1 MKKMTAF
8 LVTLCML
15 AALLAGC
22 GGASKSPQA
31 FDAAAPAAA
40 APAEAAN
47 GAYYDM
53 ESAKSEDGG
62 LTGDT
67 DSTVLPEGRKWII
80 TVNMSAETEDLDS
93 LMETLNGK
101 ISGLGGYVEDQ
112 DSYNGSMYSSRR
124 YRSASL
130 TVRIPAERVDEFTE
144 EMSGIAN
151 VVSTNL
157 SREDI
162 TLSYVATESRVK
174 ALQTEEARLL
184 ELMEQAETMADLL
197 EIESRLTD
205 VRYELENRASQLRLY
220 DNQVDYATIYL
231 SIDEVQEYTPV
242 EEPTV
247 WERISGGFVS
257 SIKGVGNG
265 LLDLL
270 VWVLVLANCM
280 SVLIQ
285 YQSAKLG
292 IVTGKSLPEILGERL
307 GDAGRFMFFM
317 QAEVIAI
324 ATDLA
329 EVIGGAIALNL
340 LFGLPLFIGGLVIG
354 AISTV
359 MLWFQGGKTQTTFER
374 IIIVML
380 LIITF
385 GFIAGLFVAPPNPGE
400 VVKGMI
406 PRFQGADSVLMAA
419 SILGATVM
427 PHAIYLHST
436 LVNDHYAGGEKPSIK
451 TQLKGSKIDVA
462 WALLL
467 AGTVNL
473 AMLVLAANSLH
484 GMSGTDSIDGAQRAI
499 AQVLG
504 PVIGTIFSIGL
515 LASSLS
521 STSVGTYAGSEIM
534 HGLLHVNAPM
544 WACRVV
550 TLVPALIVLWFA
562 KDPTQALVIGQM
574 VLSIGIP
581 FAVIPL
587 MRYTHDKELMGK
599 WADGTVKHVIF
610 MIVVALIVA
619 LNVLLIVLTLMGRA

>member
-1 MKKMTAF
+1 MAVTHTAADAIAATTMTNA
-8 LVTLCML
+8 VADIEQETPEIEKERQ
-15 AALLAGC
+15 LAGV
-22 GGASKSPQA
+22 GAGAGTVANGKKKPHDHALASILGPA
-31 FDAAAPAAA
+31 FVAAVAYVDPGNV
-40 APAEAAN
+40 AAN
-47 GAYYDM
+47 ITSGARY
-53 ESAKSEDGG
+53 
-62 LTGDT
+62 
-67 DSTVLPEGRKWII
+67 
-80 TVNMSAETEDLDS
+80 
-93 LMETLNGK
+93 
-101 ISGLGGYVEDQ
+101 GY
-112 DSYNGSMYSSRR
+112 
-124 YRSASL
+124 
-130 TVRIPAERVDEFTE
+130 
-144 EMSGIAN
+144 
-151 VVSTNL
+151 
-157 SREDI
+157 
-162 TLSYVATESRVK
+162 
-174 ALQTEEARLL
+174 
-184 ELMEQAETMADLL
+184 
-197 EIESRLTD
+197 
-205 VRYELENRASQLRLY
+205 
-220 DNQVDYATIYL
+220 
-231 SIDEVQEYTPV
+231 
-242 EEPTV
+242 
-247 WERISGGFVS
+247 
-257 SIKGVGNG
+257 
-265 LLDLL
+265 LL
-270 VWVLVLANCM
+270 VWVLVLANAM

-292 IVTGKSLPEILGERL
+292 IVTNKSLPELLGERMS
-307 GDAGRFMFFM
+307 DAGRFMFFM

-385 GFIAGLFVAPPNPGE
+385 GFIAGLFVDPPSPGE

-406 PRFQGADSVLMAA
+406 PRFQGTDSVLMAA

-451 TQLKGSKIDVA
+451 TQLKGSKIDVV

-499 AQVLG
+499 TQVLG

-544 WACRVV
+544 WACLVV

-562 KDPTQALVIGQM
+562 KDPTQALVIGQV

-587 MRYTHDKELMGK
+587 MRYTHNKELMGK

>member
-1 MKKMTAF
+1 MAVTHTAADAIAATTMTNA
-8 LVTLCML
+8 VADIEQETPEIEKERQ
-15 AALLAGC
+15 LAGV
-22 GGASKSPQA
+22 GAGAGTVANGKKKPHDHALASILGPA
-31 FDAAAPAAA
+31 FVAAVAYVDPGNV
-40 APAEAAN
+40 AAN
-47 GAYYDM
+47 ITSGARY
-53 ESAKSEDGG
+53 
-62 LTGDT
+62 
-67 DSTVLPEGRKWII
+67 
-80 TVNMSAETEDLDS
+80 
-93 LMETLNGK
+93 
-101 ISGLGGYVEDQ
+101 GY
-112 DSYNGSMYSSRR
+112 
-124 YRSASL
+124 
-130 TVRIPAERVDEFTE
+130 
-144 EMSGIAN
+144 
-151 VVSTNL
+151 
-157 SREDI
+157 
-162 TLSYVATESRVK
+162 
-174 ALQTEEARLL
+174 
-184 ELMEQAETMADLL
+184 
-197 EIESRLTD
+197 
-205 VRYELENRASQLRLY
+205 
-220 DNQVDYATIYL
+220 
-231 SIDEVQEYTPV
+231 
-242 EEPTV
+242 
-247 WERISGGFVS
+247 
-257 SIKGVGNG
+257 
-265 LLDLL
+265 LL
-270 VWVLVLANCM
+270 VWVLVLANAM

-292 IVTGKSLPEILGERL
+292 IVTNKSLPELLGERMS
-307 GDAGRFMFFM
+307 DAGRFMFFM

-329 EVIGGAIALNL
+329 E
-340 LFGLPLFIGGLVIG
+340 VIG

-385 GFIAGLFVAPPNPGE
+385 GFIAGLFVDPPSPGE

-406 PRFQGADSVLMAA
+406 PRFQGTDSVLMAA

-451 TQLKGSKIDVA
+451 TQLKGSKIDVV

-499 AQVLG
+499 TQVLG

-562 KDPTQALVIGQM
+562 KDPTQALVIGQV

-587 MRYTHDKELMGK
+587 MRYTHNKELMGK

>member
-1 MKKMTAF
+1 MTNA
-8 LVTLCML
+8 VADIEQETPEIGKERQ
-15 AALLAGC
+15 LAGV
-22 GGASKSPQA
+22 GTGAGAGTNNNKKPHDHALASILGPA
-31 FDAAAPAAA
+31 FVAAVAYVDPGNV
-40 APAEAAN
+40 AAN
-47 GAYYDM
+47 ITSGARY
-53 ESAKSEDGG
+53 
-62 LTGDT
+62 
-67 DSTVLPEGRKWII
+67 
-80 TVNMSAETEDLDS
+80 
-93 LMETLNGK
+93 
-101 ISGLGGYVEDQ
+101 GY
-112 DSYNGSMYSSRR
+112 
-124 YRSASL
+124 
-130 TVRIPAERVDEFTE
+130 
-144 EMSGIAN
+144 
-151 VVSTNL
+151 
-157 SREDI
+157 
-162 TLSYVATESRVK
+162 
-174 ALQTEEARLL
+174 
-184 ELMEQAETMADLL
+184 
-197 EIESRLTD
+197 
-205 VRYELENRASQLRLY
+205 
-220 DNQVDYATIYL
+220 
-231 SIDEVQEYTPV
+231 
-242 EEPTV
+242 
-247 WERISGGFVS
+247 
-257 SIKGVGNG
+257 
-265 LLDLL
+265 LL
-270 VWVLVLANCM
+270 VWVLVLANAM

-292 IVTGKSLPEILGERL
+292 IVTNKSLPELLGERMS
-307 GDAGRFMFFM
+307 DAGRFMFFM

-354 AISTV
+354 TISTV

-380 LIITF
+380 LVITF

-400 VVKGMI
+400 VVKGHDSTL
-406 PRFQGADSVLMAA
+406 PRRRLGVDGRLDSGRHRV
-419 SILGATVM
+419 

-451 TQLKGSKIDVA
+451 TQLKGSKIDVV

-499 AQVLG
+499 TQVLG

-562 KDPTQALVIGQM
+562 KDPTRRWSSARWC
-574 VLSIGIP
+574 
-581 FAVIPL
+581 FPL
-587 MRYTHDKELMGK
+587 ASRSP
-599 WADGTVKHVIF
+599 
-610 MIVVALIVA
+610 
-619 LNVLLIVLTLMGRA
+619 

>member
-1 MKKMTAF
+1 MAVTHTAADATAATTMTNA
-8 LVTLCML
+8 VADIEQETPEIEKERQ
-15 AALLAGC
+15 LAGV
-22 GGASKSPQA
+22 GAGAGTVANGKKKPHDHALASILGPA
-31 FDAAAPAAA
+31 FVAAVAYVDPGNV
-40 APAEAAN
+40 AAN
-47 GAYYDM
+47 ITSGARY
-53 ESAKSEDGG
+53 
-62 LTGDT
+62 
-67 DSTVLPEGRKWII
+67 
-80 TVNMSAETEDLDS
+80 
-93 LMETLNGK
+93 
-101 ISGLGGYVEDQ
+101 GY
-112 DSYNGSMYSSRR
+112 
-124 YRSASL
+124 
-130 TVRIPAERVDEFTE
+130 
-144 EMSGIAN
+144 
-151 VVSTNL
+151 
-157 SREDI
+157 
-162 TLSYVATESRVK
+162 
-174 ALQTEEARLL
+174 
-184 ELMEQAETMADLL
+184 
-197 EIESRLTD
+197 
-205 VRYELENRASQLRLY
+205 
-220 DNQVDYATIYL
+220 
-231 SIDEVQEYTPV
+231 
-242 EEPTV
+242 
-247 WERISGGFVS
+247 
-257 SIKGVGNG
+257 
-265 LLDLL
+265 LL
-270 VWVLVLANCM
+270 VWVLVLANAM

-285 YQSAKLG
+285 YQSAKPG
-292 IVTGKSLPEILGERL
+292 IVTNKSLPELLGERMS
-307 GDAGRFMFFM
+307 DAGRFMFFM

-329 EVIGGAIALNL
+329 E
-340 LFGLPLFIGGLVIG
+340 VIG

-451 TQLKGSKIDVA
+451 TQLRGSKIDVA

-499 AQVLG
+499 TQVLG

-562 KDPTQALVIGQM
+562 KDPTQALVIGQV

>member
-1 MKKMTAF
+1 MAVTHTAADVTAATTMTNA
-8 LVTLCML
+8 VADIEQETPEIGKERQ
-15 AALLAGC
+15 LAGV
-22 GGASKSPQA
+22 GTGTGAGANNNKKPHDHALASILGPA
-31 FDAAAPAAA
+31 FVAAVAYVDPGNV
-40 APAEAAN
+40 AAN
-47 GAYYDM
+47 ITSGARY
-53 ESAKSEDGG
+53 
-62 LTGDT
+62 
-67 DSTVLPEGRKWII
+67 
-80 TVNMSAETEDLDS
+80 
-93 LMETLNGK
+93 
-101 ISGLGGYVEDQ
+101 GY
-112 DSYNGSMYSSRR
+112 
-124 YRSASL
+124 
-130 TVRIPAERVDEFTE
+130 
-144 EMSGIAN
+144 
-151 VVSTNL
+151 
-157 SREDI
+157 
-162 TLSYVATESRVK
+162 
-174 ALQTEEARLL
+174 
-184 ELMEQAETMADLL
+184 
-197 EIESRLTD
+197 
-205 VRYELENRASQLRLY
+205 
-220 DNQVDYATIYL
+220 
-231 SIDEVQEYTPV
+231 
-242 EEPTV
+242 
-247 WERISGGFVS
+247 
-257 SIKGVGNG
+257 
-265 LLDLL
+265 LL
-270 VWVLVLANCM
+270 VWVLVLANAM

-292 IVTGKSLPEILGERL
+292 IVTNKSLPELLGERMS
-307 GDAGRFMFFM
+307 DAGRFMFFM

-354 AISTV
+354 TISTV

-380 LIITF
+380 LVITF

-406 PRFQGADSVLMAA
+406 PRFQGTDSVLMAA

-473 AMLVLAANSLH
+473 AMLVLAAN

-562 KDPTQALVIGQM
+562 KDPTQALVIGQV

-587 MRYTHDKELMGK
+587 MRYTHNKELMGK

>member
-1 MKKMTAF
+1 
-8 LVTLCML
+8 
-15 AALLAGC
+15 
-22 GGASKSPQA
+22 
-31 FDAAAPAAA
+31 
-40 APAEAAN
+40 
-47 GAYYDM
+47 
-53 ESAKSEDGG
+53 
-62 LTGDT
+62 
-67 DSTVLPEGRKWII
+67 
-80 TVNMSAETEDLDS
+80 
-93 LMETLNGK
+93 
-101 ISGLGGYVEDQ
+101 
-112 DSYNGSMYSSRR
+112 
-124 YRSASL
+124 
-130 TVRIPAERVDEFTE
+130 
-144 EMSGIAN
+144 
-151 VVSTNL
+151 
-157 SREDI
+157 
-162 TLSYVATESRVK
+162 
-174 ALQTEEARLL
+174 
-184 ELMEQAETMADLL
+184 
-197 EIESRLTD
+197 
-205 VRYELENRASQLRLY
+205 
-220 DNQVDYATIYL
+220 
-231 SIDEVQEYTPV
+231 
-242 EEPTV
+242 
-247 WERISGGFVS
+247 
-257 SIKGVGNG
+257 
-265 LLDLL
+265 
-270 VWVLVLANCM
+270 
-280 SVLIQ
+280 
-285 YQSAKLG
+285 
-292 IVTGKSLPEILGERL
+292 
-307 GDAGRFMFFM
+307 
-317 QAEVIAI
+317 
-324 ATDLA
+324 
-329 EVIGGAIALNL
+329 
-340 LFGLPLFIGGLVIG
+340 
-354 AISTV
+354 
-359 MLWFQGGKTQTTFER
+359 
-374 IIIVML
+374 ML

-385 GFIAGLFVAPPNPGE
+385 GFIAGLFVDPPSPGE

-406 PRFQGADSVLMAA
+406 PRFQGTDSVLMAA

-451 TQLKGSKIDVA
+451 TQLRGSKIDVV

-550 TLVPALIVLWFA
+550 TLVPALIVLWSA

-599 WADGTVKHVIF
+599 WVDGPVKHVIF

>member
-1 MKKMTAF
+1 MKKMTAI

-22 GGASKSPQA
+22 GGASKSTQA
-31 FDAAAPAAA
+31 FDAAAA

-80 TVNMSAETEDLDS
+80 TVNMSAETEDLDA
-93 LMETLNGK
+93 LMEALNGK

-130 TVRIPAERVDEFTE
+130 TVRIPAQRVDEFTE

-205 VRYELENRASQLRLY
+205 VRYELVNRASQLRLY

-257 SIKGVGNG
+257 SVKGVGNG

-270 VWVLVLANCM
+270 VWVL
-280 SVLIQ
+280 
-285 YQSAKLG
+285 AKSPYL
-292 IVTGKSLPEILGERL
+292 VILGGVTVGVVVLVKKRK
-307 GDAGRFMFFM
+307 ARK
-317 QAEVIAI
+317 AEKKA
-324 ATDLA
+324 AK
-329 EVIGGAIALNL
+329 
-340 LFGLPLFIGGLVIG
+340 
-354 AISTV
+354 
-359 MLWFQGGKTQTTFER
+359 Q
-374 IIIVML
+374 
-380 LIITF
+380 
-385 GFIAGLFVAPPNPGE
+385 NPTE
-400 VVKGMI
+400 
-406 PRFQGADSVLMAA
+406 
-419 SILGATVM
+419 
-427 PHAIYLHST
+427 
-436 LVNDHYAGGEKPSIK
+436 E
-451 TQLKGSKIDVA
+451 SK
-462 WALLL
+462 
-467 AGTVNL
+467 
-473 AMLVLAANSLH
+473 
-484 GMSGTDSIDGAQRAI
+484 
-499 AQVLG
+499 
-504 PVIGTIFSIGL
+504 
-515 LASSLS
+515 
-521 STSVGTYAGSEIM
+521 
-534 HGLLHVNAPM
+534 
-544 WACRVV
+544 
-550 TLVPALIVLWFA
+550 
-562 KDPTQALVIGQM
+562 
-574 VLSIGIP
+574 
-581 FAVIPL
+581 
-587 MRYTHDKELMGK
+587 
-599 WADGTVKHVIF
+599 
-610 MIVVALIVA
+610 
-619 LNVLLIVLTLMGRA
+619 

>member
-1 MKKMTAF
+1 MTNA
-8 LVTLCML
+8 VADIEQETPEIGKERQ
-15 AALLAGC
+15 LAGV
-22 GGASKSPQA
+22 GTGAGAGTNNNKKPHDHALASILGPA
-31 FDAAAPAAA
+31 FVAAVAYVDPGNV
-40 APAEAAN
+40 AAN
-47 GAYYDM
+47 ITSGARY
-53 ESAKSEDGG
+53 
-62 LTGDT
+62 
-67 DSTVLPEGRKWII
+67 
-80 TVNMSAETEDLDS
+80 
-93 LMETLNGK
+93 
-101 ISGLGGYVEDQ
+101 GY
-112 DSYNGSMYSSRR
+112 
-124 YRSASL
+124 
-130 TVRIPAERVDEFTE
+130 
-144 EMSGIAN
+144 
-151 VVSTNL
+151 
-157 SREDI
+157 
-162 TLSYVATESRVK
+162 
-174 ALQTEEARLL
+174 
-184 ELMEQAETMADLL
+184 
-197 EIESRLTD
+197 
-205 VRYELENRASQLRLY
+205 
-220 DNQVDYATIYL
+220 
-231 SIDEVQEYTPV
+231 
-242 EEPTV
+242 
-247 WERISGGFVS
+247 
-257 SIKGVGNG
+257 
-265 LLDLL
+265 LL
-270 VWVLVLANCM
+270 VWVLVLANAM

-292 IVTGKSLPEILGERL
+292 IVTNKSLPELLGERMS
-307 GDAGRFMFFM
+307 DAGRFMFFM
-317 QAEVIAI
+317 Q
-324 ATDLA
+324 A

-340 LFGLPLFIGGLVIG
+340 LFGFPLFIGGLAIG
-354 AISTV
+354 TISTV

-385 GFIAGLFVAPPNPGE
+385 GFIAGLFVDPPSPGE

-406 PRFQGADSVLMAA
+406 PRFQGVDSVLMAA

-451 TQLKGSKIDVA
+451 TQLRGSKIDVA

-499 AQVLG
+499 TQVLG

-562 KDPTQALVIGQM
+562 KDPTQALVIGQV